1 MPCMPLKGKKAILAV
16 SGGIAAFKALAVV
29 RLLKRHGAD
38 PFVVMTRHATQ
49 FMAPDSFAMWSGHP
63 VSTDLFAPLK
73 TWDMEH
79 IALAHEAELVLVVP
93 ATANFLTKLAMGVAD
108 DLLSTL
114 MVVLAD
120 RAPVFLAP
128 AMNTHMYTNDVIQ
141 HRLNT
146 LRQRPHIEV
155 IEPEHGRLA
164 SRLEG
169 EGMGRL
175 AEPETILSQVI
186 ARMQQMT

>member
-1 MPCMPLKGKKAILAV
+1 LAV
-16 SGGIAAFKALAVV
+16 SGGIAAFKALAVL

-38 PFVVMTRHATQ
+38 PFVVMTPHATQ

-79 IALAHEAELVLVVP
+79 IALAHGAELVLVVP
-93 ATANFLTKLAMGVAD
+93 ATANFLTKLATGVAD

-120 RAPVFLAP
+120 RAPVFLAKSLCGGRRKSTG
-128 AMNTHMYTNDVIQ
+128 AWWRTHRRLSPGSGC
-141 HRLNT
+141 HRAPPRGHYAAAPRRSKAAGLIW
-146 LRQRPHIEV
+146 PSVE
-155 IEPEHGRLA
+155 
-164 SRLEG
+164 
-169 EGMGRL
+169 
-175 AEPETILSQVI
+175 
-186 ARMQQMT
+186 